1 MSVQSKVREFHETFG
16 APVGT
21 VPALI
26 HKERADLRVAL
37 IDEELDELRD
47 AILDADLVGVADA
60 LGDLAYVV
68 YGAAV
73 EYGIDLDKVITEIHA
88 SNMSKLDENGEPI
101 YREDGKIMKSDSY
114 WPPRLDIVL
123 EEQGYRGN

>member
-1 MSVQSKVREFHETFG
+1 MSVQGKVREFHETFG
-16 APVGT
+16 APIAET
-21 VPALI
+21 PRLI
-26 HKERADLRVAL
+26 HKKRATLRADLIR
-37 IDEELDELRD
+37 EELDEFED

-73 EYGIDLDKVITEIHA
+73 EYGIDLNEVIGEIHR

-101 YREDGKIMKSDSY
+101 YREDGKILKG
-114 WPPRLDIVL
+114 PGFFEPRLAEKL
-123 EEQGYRGN
+123 ERQGR

>member
-1 MSVQSKVREFHETFG
+1 MSIQNKVREFHETFG
-16 APVGT
+16 APVAET
-21 VPALI
+21 PRLI
-26 HKERADLRVAL
+26 LKDRADLRVEL
-37 IDEELDELRD
+37 IREETDELRD

-73 EYGIDLDKVITEIHA
+73 EYGIDLNEVIGEIHR

-101 YREDGKIMKSDSY
+101 YREDGKILKG
-114 WPPRLDIVL
+114 PGFFEPRLAEVL
-123 EEQGYRGN
+123 EGQGR